1 MNRRRVFAMCGIAI
15 ITAFV
20 LAAGTPAWAQD
31 PSLSIKFPFAVGGK
45 VLDAGTYSV
54 GTASN
59 GNVVLTPES
68 GAAVEVAPIKEI
80 SQRKV
85 DRPELVFEVVGSM
98 YFLSEVWLP
107 GKGGTLVGKVDYSQE
122 RKSVKGPKAK

>member
-1 MNRRRVFAMCGIAI
+1 I
-15 ITAFV
+15 AFV
-20 LAAGTPAWAQD
+20 ILLTASTWAQAQD
-31 PSLSIKFPFAVGGK
+31 PSLTITFPFAVGGK
-45 VLDAGTYSV
+45 VLDAGNYSV

-59 GNVVLTPES
+59 GNVVLTPETG
-68 GAAVEVAPIKEI
+68 GAAVEVAPIKAI

-85 DRPELVFEVVGSM
+85 DRPELVFELVGSV

-122 RKSVKGPKAK
+122 RKSVKGPKVK

>member
-1 MNRRRVFAMCGIAI
+1 MHRRYAVRTI
-15 ITAFV
+15 IAFV
-20 LAAGTPAWAQD
+20 LLLTASSWAQAQD
-31 PSLSIKFPFAVGGK
+31 PSLTIKFPFAVGGK
-45 VLDAGTYSV
+45 VMEAGNYAV

-59 GNVVLTPES
+59 GNVRLTPETG

-85 DRPELVFEVVGSM
+85 DRPELVFELVGSV

-107 GKGGTLVGKVDYSQE
+107 GKGGSLVGKVDYSQE
-122 RKSVKGPKAK
+122 RKSVKGPKVK

>member
-1 MNRRRVFAMCGIAI
+1 MNRRRVFGIAI

-20 LAAGTPAWAQD
+20 LGAGTSAWAQD
-31 PSLSIKFPFAVGGK
+31 PSLSIKFPFAVGGR
-45 VLDAGTYSV
+45 VLDAGTYTI

-59 GNVVLTPES
+59 GNVVLTPETG
-68 GAAVEVAPIKEI
+68 GAGVEVTPIKEI

-85 DRPELVFEVVGSM
+85 DRPELIFEMVGSV